1 MRDGEGNIFEVILAG
16 AFDEQEE
23 ACAEAGVETAALRAE
38 SGAPEEVR

>member
-1 MRDGEGNIFEVILAG
+1 MEREIFLRLFSRAPSMRR
-16 AFDEQEE
+16 EE